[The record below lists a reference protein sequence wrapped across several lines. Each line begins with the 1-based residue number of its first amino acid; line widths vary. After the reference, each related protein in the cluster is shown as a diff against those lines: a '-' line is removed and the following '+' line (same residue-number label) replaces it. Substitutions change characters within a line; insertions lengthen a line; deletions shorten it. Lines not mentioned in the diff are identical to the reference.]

1 VKNTCEFIKKA
12 VFKYWIFFFIDLWWL
27 SVKMYWNISSHWLSL
42 RIKYG

>member
-1 VKNTCEFIKKA
+1 L
-12 VFKYWIFFFIDLWWL
+12 FIDLWWW